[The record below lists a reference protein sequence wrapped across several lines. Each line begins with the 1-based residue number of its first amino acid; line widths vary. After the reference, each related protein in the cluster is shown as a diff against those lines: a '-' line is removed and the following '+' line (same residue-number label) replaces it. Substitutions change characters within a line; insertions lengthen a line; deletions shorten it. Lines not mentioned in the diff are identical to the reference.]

1 MEISEWPQIEEI
13 VGLVESK
20 FLIIDKYFSER
31 EIIFIIDEKTQNIK
45 GKFQKLYEEL
55 RPQGYYPTLRKEDQE
70 LILRVIKGE
79 IRARTERR
87 ITFYALMFVT
97 IAIIFLDG
105 YLRTTSPI
113 WKTIS
118 KLANINIHP
127 LLYSILFVISLFGI
141 VGIHEIGHLIVLKR
155 RKIKASLP
163 YFIPGIP
170 LIMPTFGAIIFQK
183 EPAMNRDAL
192 FDLGVSGPV
201 MGLFATI
208 VVTIFALNTMIPIT
222 PAMEPLLKG
231 AQYIPPPI
239 LFIIIV
245 SLLKPELF
253 AGRGVYLDPIGWAA
267 IVGMFVTFLN
277 SLPAWELDG
286 GHMARAVLGPRL
298 HRLATFITVIIMTIA
313 GFLPMALFILIFWMS
328 TGGASTAPLDD
339 YSPISKSRKIIFVI
353 VLILTFLCM
362 PVPAF

>member
-1 MEISEWPQIEEI
+1 METNEWPQIEEI
-13 VGLVESK
+13 VSAVGSK
-20 FLIIDKYFSER
+20 FLVIDKYFSER
-31 EIIFIIDEKTQNIK
+31 EIIFIIDEKTPNIK
-45 GKFQKLYEEL
+45 KNFQSLYEEL
-55 RPQGYYPTLRKEDQE
+55 RPRGYYPILRKENQE
-70 LILRVIKGE
+70 LTLRVIKGE
-79 IRARTERR
+79 IRVRTERR
-87 ITFYALMFVT
+87 TIFYVLMFAT

-113 WKTIS
+113 WETIS
-118 KLANINIHP
+118 KIANIGIPP
-127 LLYSILFVISLFGI
+127 LLYSILFVASLFGI
-141 VGIHEIGHLIVLKR
+141 VGIHEIGHLIVLRR

-170 LIMPTFGAIIFQK
+170 LVMPTFGAIIFQK
-183 EPAMNRDAL
+183 EPAMNRDDL

-201 MGLFATI
+201 MGLIATVI
-208 VVTIFALNTMIPIT
+208 VTIFALNTMIPIT

-239 LFIIIV
+239 LFVIIV

-298 HRLATFITVIIMTIA
+298 HRLATFI
-313 GFLPMALFILIFWMS
+313 LSLIH
-328 TGGASTAPLDD
+328 
-339 YSPISKSRKIIFVI
+339 I
-353 VLILTFLCM
+353 
-362 PVPAF
+362 